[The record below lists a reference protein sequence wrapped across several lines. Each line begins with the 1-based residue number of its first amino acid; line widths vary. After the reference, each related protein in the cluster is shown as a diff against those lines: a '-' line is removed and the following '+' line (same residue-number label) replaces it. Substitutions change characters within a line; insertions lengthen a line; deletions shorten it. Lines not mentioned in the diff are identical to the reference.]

1 VIPEQTKV
9 RVAFIAGAGFS
20 GSTLLEQALSEVEG
34 CVSIGELHPLFEQYW
49 PMMTCSC
56 GEEFR
61 SCPFWQPVLA
71 DAYGDQADA
80 TRERVRILGNGFL
93 AHSVKSALLHSSS
106 RFSLRTA
113 FREIGSLI
121 EPIYRAVAARTGAEV
136 IVDASKSGLWGLGV
150 LTAPG
155 VELDVVHLVKD
166 PRAFAWSNGRP
177 HAFFYPPGSMTIP
190 RGPIRSYGNWTLANI
205 EAEALARRAHRSTTV
220 LYETF
225 ARHPEATFASIVEM
239 LGLAG
244 DGESP
249 IRDGNLTVNR
259 IGHTIGGNPRRPRA
273 GTTKIEPDERWKASA
288 SRALRVLG
296 PILTGPLAQHYR
308 RVAARG
314 TVGRQVEA

>member
-1 VIPEQTKV
+1 VVREQTKV

-20 GSTLLEQALSEVEG
+20 GSTLLEQALSEVES
-34 CVSIGELHPLFEQYW
+34 CISIGELHPLFEQYW
-49 PMMTCSC
+49 PLMTCGC

-61 SCPFWQPVLA
+61 NCSFWQPVLA
-71 DAYGDQADA
+71 DAYGNEQDA
-80 TRERVRILGNGFL
+80 TRERVRILANGFL
-93 AHSVKSALLHSSS
+93 AHSVRSALTHSSS
-106 RFSLRTA
+106 RFSLGAA

-136 IVDASKSGLWGLGV
+136 IVDSSKSGLWGLGV

-177 HAFFYPPGSMTIP
+177 HAFFYPPGSTTIP
-190 RGPIRSYGNWTLANI
+190 RGPIRSYGNWSLANI
-205 EAEALARRAHRSTTV
+205 EAEVLARRAHRSTTV

-239 LGLAG
+239 LGVGG
-244 DGESP
+244 DAASP
-249 IRDGNLTVNR
+249 IRDGKLTVSR
-259 IGHTIGGNPRRPRA
+259 VSHTIGGNPRRPRV
-273 GTTKIEPDERWKASA
+273 GTTEIEVDERWKASG
-288 SRALRVLG
+288 SRSSRVLG
-296 PILTGPLAQHYR
+296 TVLAGPLWHHYR

-314 TVGRQVEA
+314 TATRLEA